1 MKMKANIPLLAVLLS
16 STAIG
21 GMPTRSAVFPQDSVA
36 QTRQQRSDR
45 VVGYWTSS
53 SGADI
58 TLAYSGQP
66 ESLWIQVFPKP
77 GRVDPRLDYTAQ
89 WSGSDR
95 FTYTDRSGAK
105 VEGRVS
111 ASGTIIELKGADG
124 WTATW
129 RRKR

>member
-1 MKMKANIPLLAVLLS
+1 MKRSASIVLLAALLNC
-16 STAIG
+16 AAFG
-21 GMPTRSAVFPQDSVA
+21 AEPTRSATAPQAWMA
-36 QTRQQRSDR
+36 QTQQQRSDR
-45 VVGYWTSS
+45 VVGFWTSS

-58 TLAYSGQP
+58 TLAYTGQP
-66 ESLWIQVFPKP
+66 GSLWIQVYPRP

-89 WSGSDR
+89 WLGSDR
-95 FTYTDRSGAK
+95 FIYTDRSGAR

-111 ASGTIIELKGADG
+111 ASGAIIELKGADG

>member
-1 MKMKANIPLLAVLLS
+1 MRMKANIPLLAVLIS
-16 STAIG
+16 STVVGAA
-21 GMPTRSAVFPQDSVA
+21 PTGSAPLPQTWVS
-36 QTRQQRSDR
+36 QTQQQRSDR

-58 TLAYSGQP
+58 TLAYTGQP
-66 ESLWIQVFPKP
+66 ESLWIQVFPRP
-77 GRVDPRLDYTAQ
+77 DRVDPRLDYTAQ

-95 FTYTDRSGAK
+95 FKYTDRSGAT
-105 VEGRVS
+105 VEGRIS

>member
-1 MKMKANIPLLAVLLS
+1 MRVKANIPLLAVLLS
-16 STAIG
+16 TTAFG
-21 GMPTRSAVFPQDSVA
+21 GLPTRSAVFPQHWLA
-36 QTRQQRSDR
+36 QTQQQRSDR

-66 ESLWIQVFPKP
+66 ESLWIQVFPRP

-89 WSGSDR
+89 WSGRDR
-95 FTYTDRSGAK
+95 FTYTDRSGAR

-111 ASGTIIELKGADG
+111 ESGAIIELKGADG

>member
-1 MKMKANIPLLAVLLS
+1 MRVKANIPLLAVLLS
-16 STAIG
+16 STAFG
-21 GMPTRSAVFPQDSVA
+21 GLPIRSSVVPQYGVA

-66 ESLWIQVFPKP
+66 ESLWIQVFPRP

-89 WSGSDR
+89 WSGRDR
-95 FTYTDRSGAK
+95 FTYTDRSGAR

-111 ASGTIIELKGADG
+111 ESGTIIELKGADG

>member
-21 GMPTRSAVFPQDSVA
+21 GMPTRSAVFPQDLVA

-95 FTYTDRSGAK
+95 FTYTDRSGST

-111 ASGTIIELKGADG
+111 TSGTIIEIKGADG
-124 WTATW
+124 WSATW
-129 RRKR
+129 RRRR